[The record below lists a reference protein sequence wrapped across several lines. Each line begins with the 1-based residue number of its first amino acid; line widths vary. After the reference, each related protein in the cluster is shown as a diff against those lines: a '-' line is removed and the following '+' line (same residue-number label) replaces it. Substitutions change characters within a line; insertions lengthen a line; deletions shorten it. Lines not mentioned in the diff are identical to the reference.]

1 MIAKEIQCID
11 NLVDDIYT
19 PDGANISQYYLELI
33 EAIGSFLDGMVQ
45 KGYTVD
51 LRDDLEQ
58 IQQAITSKDY
68 ILLSD
73 VLLYTIRKDF
83 VKLKK
88 DLKDM

>member
-1 MIAKEIQCID
+1 MIAKVIQCID